1 MVIRGE
7 DEEEALKKWTGKTDL
22 IAYLTRRPYSGGF
35 RRGRSWAVPKR
46 RGSSP
51 EYAEK
56 LNVARLRYRLATGL
70 RGRRSRTKGDHAD
83 SSVERGRKRQEG
95 GNRRRGLRD
104 D

>member
-7 DEEEALKKWTGKTDL
+7 TTKERSKNWTGKTDL
-22 IAYLTRRPYSGGF
+22 IAYLIRRPYSGGF
-35 RRGRSWAVPKR
+35 RRGRSWAVLKG

-56 LNVARLRYRLATGL
+56 LDVARLRYRLATGL